1 MKRIIYL
8 SVVAALCAGGCD
20 AHRHDEHEHENE
32 HAHEVS
38 AAHTDEIIFPAEQAA
53 RTDFAVATVG
63 LQSFNETIACSG
75 TLQEAQT
82 GRSVVA
88 SPVAGKVLFA
98 GDWLEGAAVRAGETL
113 FHIDTKSFAGG
124 DAAAKARARYEQARA
139 EYERVAALNEAQVA
153 SLKEREAA
161 RTEYENAAAEYAPF
175 MSGGDAGISVV
186 SPQAG
191 CITALAVRSGEYVE
205 AGAELAV
212 VSDRRRMRLAADVPQ
227 RYGDRLHGK
236 LDASF
241 TVAGGKNY
249 RLSELNGTLVA
260 VGKSAAAATIPVV
273 FEFDNPDDLVS
284 GAFVEVVLLGAPLR
298 DKIVL
303 PLEAIT
309 ESQGLYYVYIQL
321 DEEGYLRRE
330 VKLGGSDGRS
340 VVVESGLQAGER
352 VVTRGAVQVK
362 MAAAS
367 GAIPHG
373 HSHNH

>member
-1 MKRIIYL
+1 
-8 SVVAALCAGGCD
+8 
-20 AHRHDEHEHENE
+20 
-32 HAHEVS
+32 
-38 AAHTDEIIFPAEQAA
+38 
-53 RTDFAVATVG
+53 
-63 LQSFNETIACSG
+63 
-75 TLQEAQT
+75 
-82 GRSVVA
+82 
-88 SPVAGKVLFA
+88 
-98 GDWLEGAAVRAGETL
+98 
-113 FHIDTKSFAGG
+113 
-124 DAAAKARARYEQARA
+124 
-139 EYERVAALNEAQVA
+139 
-153 SLKEREAA
+153 
-161 RTEYENAAAEYAPF
+161 
-175 MSGGDAGISVV
+175 
-186 SPQAG
+186 
-191 CITALAVRSGEYVE
+191 
-205 AGAELAV
+205 
-212 VSDRRRMRLAADVPQ
+212 MRLAVDVPQ

-249 RLSELNGTLVA
+249 RLSEWNGTLVA

-303 PLEAIT
+303 PLEAVT

-340 VVVESGLQAGER
+340 VVIESGLQADER